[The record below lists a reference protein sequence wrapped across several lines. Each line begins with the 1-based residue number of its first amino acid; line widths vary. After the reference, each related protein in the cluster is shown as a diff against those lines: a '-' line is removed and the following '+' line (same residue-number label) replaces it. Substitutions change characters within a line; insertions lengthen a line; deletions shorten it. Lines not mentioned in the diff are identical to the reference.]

1 MVVTSAKPQTK
12 LELEEVKLSKIKDNT
27 KLMLEKKKNAQL
39 KMEELKQQIA
49 EQSKAMK
56 EEIRKADQKLKT
68 NQTALKAV
76 QAKIKKIK
84 QDGDSGLTK
93 DSGAAMGMSFLAS
106 MGSKDDVKK
115 EKRKKVF
122 GLF

>member
-84 QDGDSGLTK
+84 QEGDSGLTK

-106 MGSKDDVKK
+106 MGSKDEVKE

>member
-1 MVVTSAKPQTK
+1 
-12 LELEEVKLSKIKDNT
+12 
-27 KLMLEKKKNAQL
+27 MLEKKKNAQL

-84 QDGDSGLTK
+84 QEGDSGLTK

-106 MGSKDDVKK
+106 MGSKDDVKE

>member
-106 MGSKDDVKK
+106 MGSKDDVKE

>member
-1 MVVTSAKPQTK
+1 MVITSAKPQTK

-106 MGSKDDVKK
+106 MGSKDEVK
-115 EKRKKVF
+115 EDKRKKVF